1 MYLYS
6 TQTKNS
12 HHGPL
17 WFIQLWVY
25 SYFPKLA
32 LSPKLIPTRHT
43 YGEMWMLGRH
53 VPVSILKF
61 KEYFES
67 FSSLKRERQQED
79 FKPFREKKYGPQGF
93 KETGK
98 KECVYSYDLFRELY
112 CNSIFIII
120 DNCFIFFYYN
130 RL

>member
-1 MYLYS
+1 
-6 TQTKNS
+6 
-12 HHGPL
+12 
-17 WFIQLWVY
+17 
-25 SYFPKLA
+25 
-32 LSPKLIPTRHT
+32 
-43 YGEMWMLGRH
+43 MLGRH

-61 KEYFES
+61 KDYFES

-112 CNSIFIII
+112 CNRLQKINKNNFCQIIATV
-120 DNCFIFFYYN
+120 F
-130 RL
+130 LL